1 MMNDCFVWK
10 LLWSSWD
17 PAVAGGLP
25 ENMKF
30 IFGKILDTYQSIE
43 EELAPEEK
51 YRMPYIKNFVSKL
64 FPFCQYLL
72 CLG

>member
-1 MMNDCFVWK
+1 
-10 LLWSSWD
+10 
-17 PAVAGGLP
+17 
-25 ENMKF
+25 MKF

-64 FPFCQYLL
+64 FPFCQYLM